1 MCVREMGLIP
11 EGVAQSSLEKEQP
24 EAVLSKVPHSQVR
37 QRTVDSAT
45 ETSFLRL
52 LGRRV
57 A

>member
-24 EAVLSKVPHSQVR
+24 EAVLSKVPRSQVR
-37 QRTVDSAT
+37 QRTVDSAA
-45 ETSFLRL
+45 ETSFLCV